1 VFQSRL
7 LWKTWGIF
15 GTIIILGTL
24 VFGYLTTNEVEKD
37 ARNNIESLLRSEA
50 YALKQLFI
58 PYLLVGRSLCVEE
71 TTRLTEG
78 IGHRVTI
85 IDANGVVLA
94 DNRKEFQIMD
104 NHAHRPEVQSAATE
118 ILGMSERYSR
128 TVAQNMLYVA
138 LSVNLDNSHI
148 GFIRIAVPLSSVEKQ
163 LSTLRWRIV
172 AMAFFI
178 GCLFLILGFV
188 LARVVTRPI
197 TEMTEIANDI
207 SDGNYSLRLPEGRYD
222 EIGELSRVLNK
233 LALGA
238 EDRIKAL
245 TSNRNQLEAVL
256 GGLSEGVVAVD
267 LNQIVLHVND
277 SARSILGFEQRELV
291 GLPLKEI
298 VVVSELSHLV
308 ERCFLQHSPIETT
321 VRVASI
327 VLNIAVAPM
336 DGENNSAVGAIIV
349 ILDVTEVRRSEQ
361 VRRDFVANASHELKT
376 PIAAI
381 RGFVETIIDD
391 PQMEGDIQRQFLGR
405 ARAQVD
411 RLSNIVQDLIDL
423 SRFDAGEGGSR
434 KDPVDLAEIL
444 RTVIAEKLDHA
455 NLEKV
460 ELEIEL
466 EIDTLMMEGDQ
477 DGLHQMVT
485 NLVDNAIKHSKEGG
499 KVSVRLSKKA
509 SIAVIEVEDTGMGIP
524 SEEQQRIF
532 ERFYRVDRARSRVK
546 GGTGLGLSIV
556 KHVSQAHGG
565 VVHVKSQIDKGSVF
579 TIELPIASSAVTQ
592 PPVSR

>member
-1 VFQSRL
+1 VFHSRL
-7 LWKTWGIF
+7 LWKTWGVF

-37 ARNNIESLLRSEA
+37 ARNNIESLLISEA

-58 PYLLVGRSLCVEE
+58 PYLLERRSLNVAEA
-71 TTRLTEG
+71 TRLTEG
-78 IGHRVTI
+78 IDHRVTI
-85 IDANGVVLA
+85 IDSDGGVLG
-94 DNRKEFQIMD
+94 DNWKDFKIMD
-104 NHAHRPEVQSAATE
+104 NHATRSEVQSAATE
-118 ILGMSERYSR
+118 SLGMSERYSR
-128 TVAQNMLYVA
+128 TVVQNMLYVA
-138 LSVNLDNSHI
+138 LSVNLNGTHI

-172 AMAFFI
+172 GIALFI
-178 GCLFLILGFV
+178 GFLFLILGFV

-197 TEMTEIANDI
+197 TEMTLIASDI
-207 SDGNYSLRLPEGRYD
+207 SDGNYSLRLPEGRFD

-238 EDRIKAL
+238 EDRIEAL

-267 LNQIVLHVND
+267 LNQVVLHAND
-277 SARSILGFEQRELV
+277 SACSILGYEQKELS
-291 GLPLKEI
+291 GLQLKE
-298 VVVSELSHLV
+298 VVTVSELSQLV
-308 ERCFLQHSPIETT
+308 NRCFLEHSAIQTT

-327 VLNIAVAPM
+327 VLNITVTPL
-336 DGENNSAVGAIIV
+336 DGENETAVGAIIV
-349 ILDVTEVRRSEQ
+349 IQDVTQVKRSEQ

-381 RGFVETIIDD
+381 RGFIETIIDD
-391 PQMEGDIQRQFLGR
+391 PHMDEDTQRHFLDR
-405 ARAQVD
+405 SRAQVD
-411 RLSNIVQDLIDL
+411 RLGNIVQDLIDL
-423 SRFDAGEGGSR
+423 SRFDAGDSVGR
-434 KDPVDLAEIL
+434 KEPVDLADVL
-444 RTVIAEKLDHA
+444 RTVIAEKQDHA

-460 ELEIEL
+460 RLDIEL
-466 EIDTLMMEGDQ
+466 QIDTLPMDGDQ
-477 DGLHQMVT
+477 DGIHQMVT

-499 KVSVRLSKKA
+499 AVSLRLSRKA
-509 SIAVIEVEDTGMGIP
+509 SNAVIEVEDTGMGIP

-556 KHVSQAHGG
+556 KHVSQTHGG
-565 VVHVKSQIDKGSVF
+565 TVHVQSQLDKGSVF
-579 TIELPIASSAVTQ
+579 TVELPIVTSAAAT
-592 PPVSR
+592 PPSG

>member
-1 VFQSRL
+1 MFQSRL

-37 ARNNIESLLRSEA
+37 ARNNIESLLKSEA

-58 PYLLVGRSLCVEE
+58 PYLLEGRSLNVDE

-85 IDANGVVLA
+85 IDTDGVVLA
-94 DNRKEFQIMD
+94 DNRKESQIMD

-238 EDRIKAL
+238 EDRIEAL

-298 VVVSELSHLV
+298 VNVSELSHLV
-308 ERCFLQHSPIETT
+308 ERCFLEHSSIETT

-327 VLNIAVAPM
+327 VLNIAVAPL

-455 NLEKV
+455 NLENV
-460 ELEIEL
+460 ELDIEL